1 MTGKVKWFNNK
12 KGYGFL
18 LSEDGTEVFV
28 HYTGIT
34 GMEFKTLAEGE
45 PVEYDVVV
53 GKKGMQAVNV
63 KVTE

>member
-18 LSEDGTEVFV
+18 FSEDGTEVFV

-34 GMEFKTLAEGE
+34 GMEFKTLAVGE